1 MARPDPFAGFEQQT
15 HTINGVRTAILGY
28 FGPDTTAAGYA
39 SVAIDPNRSSALR

>member
-39 SVAIDPNRSSALR
+39 SVAIDPNR